1 MYRTIDVNMEIPTT
15 PRKLIA
21 YINKIPKI
29 LAWKLA
35 VINLA
40 INLN

>member
-1 MYRTIDVNMEIPTT
+1 MYITIDVNMEIPTT
-15 PRKLIA
+15 PRKLVA

-29 LAWKLA
+29 LA